1 MKAIITTDEREALD
15 DATREHYSEIEDG
28 KYLLNVDPVDGFA
41 LENVEG
47 LKSSLSKER
56 GNSRDVALKLKS
68 FEGLDADEARTA
80 IEKASEMDSWTP
92 QDKVAEQIAR
102 REKQLV
108 AKYDKETKELGE
120 SNAHLQ
126 GQLEKHL
133 VEASAVSALTKHKGS
148 IELLLP
154 HVKSSTRVERDG
166 SGNFVARVVDRD
178 GHPRISMK
186 TGSQEPMSID
196 ELVEGMKSNDTFAPA
211 FAGSGA
217 TGSGSSGNRTGSASA
232 NGRHVLSYEDS
243 RDPVKYV
250 AAKERA
256 VAAGVQLEIQTNNR

>member
-1 MKAIITTDEREALD
+1 MKAIITNEERDALD
-15 DATREHYSEIEDG
+15 DSLQSHYSPIEDG
-28 KYLLNVDPVDGFA
+28 KHLLNVDPVDGFA

-56 GNSRDVALKLKS
+56 GNTRDTLSALKA
-68 FEGLDADEARTA
+68 FEGLDAAEARAA
-80 IEKASEMDSWTP
+80 IEKASEMDGWTP

-102 REKQLV
+102 REKQLI
-108 AKYDKETKELGE
+108 AKYDKDSKEMGE
-120 SNAHLQ
+120 SNAHLTS
-126 GQLEKHL
+126 QLEKHL
-133 VEASAVSALTKHKGS
+133 VEASAITALTKHKGS
-148 IELLLP
+148 VELLLP

-166 SGNFVARVVDRD
+166 SGNFVARIVDRD

-217 TGSGSSGNRTGSASA
+217 TGSGSAGNRTGSAV
-232 NGRHVLSYEDS
+232 NGRHVLSFEDS
-243 RDPVKYV
+243 RDPVKYRM
-250 AAKERA
+250 AKQRA
-256 VAAGVQLEIQTNNR
+256 DAAGSQLEIQSNNR